1 MLEMVVV
8 MEEQEER
15 RVAGTQVENLAH
27 MVVLAD
33 IAERAEG
40 VPKCLKAILT
50 GNFAFTKSGAT
61 GPAEVAEVAADC
73 GGSVLLVTAAVVIPI
88 VIFIGIMLEGAE

>member
-1 MLEMVVV
+1 
-8 MEEQEER
+8 
-15 RVAGTQVENLAH
+15 

-50 GNFAFTKSGAT
+50 GHFAFTKSEAT
-61 GPAEVAEVAADC
+61 GPAEVAV
-73 GGSVLLVTAAVVIPI
+73 VAVVCGFNTLVHIPI
-88 VIFIGIMLEGAE
+88 VNFGIIMLEGAE